1 MVRAFPSSKTKKVS
15 CRSTFTNLLNVSWA
29 CLDSNHVYGKNH
41 YLSLLDRRR
50 RAGETLAWIG
60 HLSYVPTAEE
70 VSWKLQSSSVA
81 SFFRAL

>member
-1 MVRAFPSSKTKKVS
+1 MFHGRVWIPITYIRGIWEK
-15 CRSTFTNLLNVSWA
+15 
-29 CLDSNHVYGKNH
+29 
-41 YLSLLDRRR
+41 SLPFSPRRR

-60 HLSYVPTAEE
+60 QLSYVPTAEE